1 MLLQETL
8 VVDTVSRGCLPF
20 R

>member
-8 VVDTVSRGCLPF
+8 RDNYQGSVGI
-20 R
+20 